1 MAGAPKV
8 PVLSFDQ
15 IDSTNAEARRR
26 ADAGEAGP
34 LWITAARQTAG
45 RGRRGRDWSTETGN
59 LAATLLTSV
68 RKPAGEAAQTAFVAA
83 LAAAELCETY
93 VPAALVRIKWPN
105 DVLIDGA
112 KAAGILIESGTLS
125 DDRLW
130 LAVGCG
136 VNLASAPANT
146 PYPATSLAAHL
157 REGVREPP
165 APIEAMGVF
174 AAAFGRW
181 MAIWNEGG
189 FDPIARAWTARAG
202 GLGGACVARLGSE
215 TVEGIAEGL
224 DGDGALRLRLR
235 TGDVRRITAGDVFF
249 EAA

>member
-1 MAGAPKV
+1 MSLPTI

-26 ADAGEAGP
+26 AESGEAGP
-34 LWITAARQTAG
+34 LWITAGRQTAG
-45 RGRRGRDWSTETGN
+45 RGRRGRDWSTEAGN
-59 LAATLLTSV
+59 LAATLLTAV

-83 LAAAELCETY
+83 LAAADLCEAY

-105 DVLIDGA
+105 DVLIAGA
-112 KAAGILIESGTLS
+112 KVAGILIESGTLA
-125 DDRLW
+125 DGRLW

-136 VNLASAPANT
+136 VNLASAPVDT

-157 REGVREPP
+157 RGGVNDPP
-165 APIEAMGVF
+165 PPVEAMGAF

-181 MAIWNEGG
+181 MAIWEEGG
-189 FDPIARAWTARAG
+189 FEPIARAWTARAG
-202 GLGGACVARLGSE
+202 GLGGTCVARLGAE

-235 TGDVRRITAGDVFF
+235 TGEVRRITAGDVFF